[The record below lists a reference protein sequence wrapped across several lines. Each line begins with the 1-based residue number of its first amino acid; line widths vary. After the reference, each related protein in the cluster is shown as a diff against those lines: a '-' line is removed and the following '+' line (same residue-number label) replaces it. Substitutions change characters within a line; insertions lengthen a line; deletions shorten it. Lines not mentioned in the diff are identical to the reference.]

1 MLTMQLLLSL
11 KLLLR
16 PVVQFVKTGHIEFH
30 WSVLEMLEENEENV
44 HLNCINSYL

>member
-1 MLTMQLLLSL
+1 MFTMQLSLSL

-16 PVVQFVKTGHIEFH
+16 SIVEFLKTGHIEFH

-44 HLNCINSYL
+44 PLNCINSYL